1 MGHQITLTLS
11 DSVYETLCDWAKARK
26 KSVQQ
31 VAEETLQAAT
41 LSEKPVTLSE
51 GPERHTLTS
60 KHDEELW
67 RIAESQL
74 PPAQMRQWR
83 RLIAKHEAGNTLTSD
98 EERMLETLLEAGE
111 RLTALKAAAYALLQ
125 QRGHSLPGVVKRQE
139 HRRRP

>member
-31 VAEETLQAAT
+31 VATEALQTAT
-41 LSEKPVTLSE
+41 LSADT
-51 GPERHTLTS
+51 ERPTFIRKS
-60 KHDEELW
+60 DEELW

-83 RLIAKHEAGNTLTSD
+83 RLIAKHEAGDTLTSD
-98 EERMLETLLEAGE
+98 EERVLETLIEAGE
-111 RLTALKAAAYALLQ
+111 RLTALKAEAYARLK
-125 QRGHSLPGVVKRQE
+125 QRGHSLPWGEQRQE
-139 HRRRP
+139 SRRRT

>member
-11 DSVYETLCDWAKARK
+11 DGVYETLCDWAKARK

-41 LSEKPVTLSE
+41 LPEKPMTLSE
-51 GPERHTLTS
+51 DTARHTLTD
-60 KHDEELW
+60 KNDEELW

-83 RLIAKHEAGNTLTSD
+83 RLIAKHEAGNTLTPA
-98 EERMLETLLEAGE
+98 EARVLETLIEAGE
-111 RLTALKAAAYALLQ
+111 RLTALRAAAYALLK
-125 QRGHSLPGVVKRQE
+125 QRGHSLPRVEKRQE
-139 HRRRP
+139 RRRRP